1 MFVAKQGNTWVYSSE
16 QINQTEIII
25 PRFYSFV
32 FILCGLSVISAL
44 SIWFFTSLKREH
56 SAVIKGADS
65 YVKPCWLRHF
75 QPRVMRL
82 LAVK

>member
-1 MFVAKQGNTWVYSSE
+1 MAQAFAGPLVKTVLCMFVAKQGNTLVFSSE
-16 QINQTEIII
+16 RINQTGIISS
-25 PRFYSFV
+25 RFYSFV

-65 YVKPCWLRHF
+65 SVKPR
-75 QPRVMRL
+75 
-82 LAVK
+82 